1 METLAHDFVGIDVS
15 KRSLDVHIHP
25 AGDAFSVERNVA
37 GLDGLV
43 ARLQALCP
51 ALIVL
56 EATGGF
62 EQTVAATLNA
72 AALPVMVINP
82 RQIRDFARAMGRLAK
97 TDRIDAE
104 VIALFAARLRPSL
117 RPLPDEQTVA
127 LSEMVARRRQIV
139 EMITAEGNRLR
150 QAHGK
155 RVVKQIT
162 THLAWLQKALSSIET
177 DLDDAIRRSPI
188 WQETAELMDQVQG
201 VGPVTI
207 RSLIADLPE
216 LGHLNRRRIAALVG
230 YAPFNRDSGTFRG
243 KRCIR
248 GGRASVRATLYMAA
262 LVATRHNPTL
272 KAFHDRMI
280 AAGKAPKV
288 AIVATARKLLT
299 ILNAIIRDKK
309 PWQIA

>member
-1 METLAHDFVGIDVS
+1 METLAHSFVGIDVS

-25 AGDAFSVERNVA
+25 AGEAFSVERNGT

-43 ARLQALCP
+43 ARLQALGP

-72 AALPVMVINP
+72 AILPVVVINP
-82 RQIRDFARAMGRLAK
+82 RQIRDFARAIGRLAK

-104 VIALFAARLRPSL
+104 VIALFAARIRPPL
-117 RPLPDEQTVA
+117 RPLPDEDTVA

-139 EMITAEGNRLR
+139 EMITAENNRLR
-150 QAHGK
+150 QAQGK
-155 RVVKQIT
+155 RVAKQIT

-177 DLDDAIRRSPI
+177 DLDDAIRRSPL
-188 WQETAELMDQVQG
+188 WQETAELIDQVQG

-207 RSLIADLPE
+207 RCLIADLPE
-216 LGHLNRRRIAALVG
+216 LGQLNRRRIAALVG
-230 YAPFNRDSGTFRG
+230 CAPFNRDSGIFKG
-243 KRCIR
+243 KRAIR
-248 GGRASVRATLYMAA
+248 GGRACVRATLYMAA
-262 LVATRHNPTL
+262 LVAARHNPTL
-272 KAFHDRMI
+272 KAFHSRLI

-288 AIVATARKLLT
+288 AIIATARKLLT
-299 ILNAIIRDKK
+299 ILNAIVRDKK

>member
-1 METLAHDFVGIDVS
+1 METLAHSFVGIDVS

-25 AGDAFSVERNVA
+25 TGEAFSVERSGT

-43 ARLQALCP
+43 ARLQALGP

-72 AALPVMVINP
+72 AILPVVVINP

-104 VIALFAARLRPSL
+104 VIALFAARIRPPL
-117 RPLPDEQTVA
+117 RPLPDEDTVA

-139 EMITAEGNRLR
+139 EMITAENNRLR
-150 QAHGK
+150 QARGK
-155 RVVKQIT
+155 RVAKQIT

-177 DLDDAIRRSPI
+177 DLDDAIRRSPL
-188 WQETAELMDQVQG
+188 WQETAELIDQVQG

-207 RSLIADLPE
+207 RCLIADLPE
-216 LGHLNRRRIAALVG
+216 LGQLNRRRIAALVG
-230 YAPFNRDSGTFRG
+230 CAPFNRDSGIFKG
-243 KRCIR
+243 KRAIR
-248 GGRASVRATLYMAA
+248 GGRACVRATLYMAA
-262 LVATRHNPTL
+262 LVAARHNPTL
-272 KAFHDRMI
+272 KAFHSRLI

-288 AIVATARKLLT
+288 AIIATARKLLT
-299 ILNAIIRDKK
+299 ILNAIVRDKK